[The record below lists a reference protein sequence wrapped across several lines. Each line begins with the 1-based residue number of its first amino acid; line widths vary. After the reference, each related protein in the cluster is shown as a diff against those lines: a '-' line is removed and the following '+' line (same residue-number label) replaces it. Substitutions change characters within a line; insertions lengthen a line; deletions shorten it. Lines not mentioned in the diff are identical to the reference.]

1 MRIVRNI
8 MLVMAV
14 AFVGLNASAQET
26 KTEGKTEKK
35 ARLTLAVTAGANTG
49 AAITAPAGTLATY
62 GIEAP
67 SANWMNKGLS
77 FGIEGGI
84 LIGPH
89 WRINLGGGFN
99 FASNPKYSEVPG
111 TADPNATAEEN
122 WGEVP
127 NYSAVSLQQSLAY
140 TAFVGTD
147 YIFNIPA
154 VPALKPYIGIRFAG
168 AYASNQKET
177 DTPLAMGSSIAESFA
192 LRASLMTGADYY
204 ISDAFFIG
212 IGFDFASYT
221 YSVNVIKP
229 QQGLKALGADS
240 HNIGAFAQPMLKIG
254 VRF

>member
-1 MRIVRNI
+1 MI
-8 MLVMAV
+8 VMAV
-14 AFVGLNASAQET
+14 ALVGLNASAQET
-26 KTEGKTEKK
+26 KAGEKAEKK

-77 FGIEGGI
+77 FGVEGGI
-84 LIGPH
+84 LIGKH
-89 WRINLGGGFN
+89 WRLNIGGGFN
-99 FASNPKYSEVPG
+99 FATNPNYSEVPG

-127 NYSAVSLQQSLAY
+127 NYSAVDLQQSIAY
-140 TAFVGTD
+140 TAFFGTD
-147 YIFNIPA
+147 YIFDIPA
-154 VPALKPYIGIRFAG
+154 VPALKPYMGIRFSG
-168 AYASNQKET
+168 AYACNQKVA
-177 DTPLAMGSSIAESFA
+177 DTPLAMGSSVAESFA

-204 ISDAFFIG
+204 ITDAFFIG
-212 IGFDFASYT
+212 IGFDIASYT

-229 QQGLKALGADS
+229 QQGLGALGADS
-240 HNIGAFAQPMLKIG
+240 HNIGAFAQPQLKIG